1 MSAVLIYVLFL
12 IAGFAVG
19 GAYSMWKNDNK
30 IGFGVLLVLAL
41 LAAAGGV
48 LRLV

>member
-1 MSAVLIYVLFL
+1 MSTVLIYALFL
-12 IAGFAVG
+12 IAGFAIG

-30 IGFGVLLVLAL
+30 LGMGVLLAIAV

>member
-1 MSAVLIYVLFL
+1 MSTVLIYALFL
-12 IAGFAVG
+12 IAGFAIG

-30 IGFGVLLVLAL
+30 LGMGVLLAIAV
-41 LAAAGGV
+41 LAAAGGI

>member
-1 MSAVLIYVLFL
+1 MGTILIYALFL
-12 IAGFAVG
+12 IAGFAIG
-19 GAYSMWKNDNK
+19 GAYSMWRNGNK
-30 IGFGVLLVLAL
+30 LGMGVLIVIAA

>member
-1 MSAVLIYVLFL
+1 VSALLVYGLFL
-12 IAGFAVG
+12 IAGFAIG
-19 GAYSMWKNDNK
+19 GAYSMWKNDNML
-30 IGFGVLLVLAL
+30 GMGVLLALAV